1 MTILSIDEIARKA
14 ELSRALSLKRRNS
27 WRTKLRA
34 FGTDLALL
42 FLAGSVGTGIS
53 LFVLYVDGKFY

>member
-1 MTILSIDEIARKA
+1 MTTLSIDEIARKA

-27 WRTKLRA
+27 WRAKLRA